1 MTGYSHA
8 LTMPWTYSA
17 ESDDRFRR
25 ILRINLV
32 LCLLFGIAMPFL
44 PLSERIEPIIEEPPR
59 LATLILEV
67 KPVPPPP
74 KPKPVPKPLPKKVT
88 QPEPKPVPKKA
99 VAPKKTVT
107 PAKPVPKV
115 AKAAPV
121 KPVQAKPVPVKP
133 RVTARQKAEKS
144 GLLALSDSLA
154 DMRQGTS
161 SSNLRKTNQLSQNGG
176 QARTTERAVLTS
188 GTTRSSGGI
197 QTASL
202 SRNTGGGELATRS
215 TTQVQSSGGT
225 AASGGTVGNSD
236 RGTRSAGRSIEEIQM
251 VFDRNKGAIYSVYNR
266 ALRKDPTLQG
276 KIILQLTIA
285 PSGKVTR
292 CVLVSSELHDAALG
306 QKITQRVKLFNFES
320 KDVSEIT
327 ITYPIDFLP
336 A

>member
-1 MTGYSHA
+1 MSGYSHA
-8 LTMPWTYSA
+8 LSMPWAFTA
-17 ESDDRFRR
+17 ESDDRFQR

-32 LCLLFGIAMPFL
+32 LCLLLGLAMPFL
-44 PLSERIEPIIEEPPR
+44 PLPILEETALEEPPR

-74 KPKPVPKPLPKKVT
+74 KSKPVSKPLPKKVI
-88 QPEPKPVPKKA
+88 QPEPTPVPRKAVTPKKA
-99 VAPKKTVT
+99 VT
-107 PAKPVPKV
+107 PAKPVPKI
-115 AKAAPV
+115 AQPIPV
-121 KPVQAKPVPVKP
+121 KPVPVKRVPVKP

-144 GLLALSDSLA
+144 GLLALTDSLA
-154 DMRQGTS
+154 DMRQNTTV
-161 SSNLRKTNQLSQNGG
+161 SNLQKTTRLSQSSG
-176 QARTTERAVLTS
+176 QARTTERTVLTS

-215 TTQVQSSGGT
+215 TTQVHSPAGN
-225 AASGGTVGNSD
+225 AATDPVGNSD
-236 RGTRSAGRSIEEIQM
+236 RGERTAGRSIEEIQM

-276 KIILQLTIA
+276 KIVLRLTIA

-292 CVLVSSELHDAALG
+292 CELISSELHDAAIG
-306 QKITQRVKLFNFES
+306 KKITQRIKLFNFES
-320 KDVSEIT
+320 KDVSEVT

>member
-1 MTGYSHA
+1 MPVYSHA
-8 LTMPWTYSA
+8 LSMPWAFTT
-17 ESDDRFRR
+17 ESDDRFQR

-32 LCLLFGIAMPFL
+32 LCMLLGMAMPFL
-44 PLSERIEPIIEEPPR
+44 PLPEILAPVIEEPPR

-74 KPKPVPKPLPKKVT
+74 KPKPIPKPLPKKVT
-88 QPEPKPVPKKA
+88 QPKPAPVPKKA

-107 PAKPVPKV
+107 P
-115 AKAAPV
+115 
-121 KPVQAKPVPVKP
+121 AKPVPVKP

-144 GLLALSDSLA
+144 GLLALTDSLA
-154 DMRQGTS
+154 DMRQGTTA
-161 SSNLRKTNQLSQNGG
+161 SNLRKTSRLSQTGG

-202 SRNTGGGELATRS
+202 SRNTGGGELASRS
-215 TTQVQSSGGT
+215 TTQVHSPAGN
-225 AASGGTVGNSD
+225 AASGSVGNSD
-236 RGTRSAGRSIEEIQM
+236 RGERTAGRSIEEIQM

-276 KIILQLTIA
+276 KIVLQLTIA

-292 CVLVSSELHDAALG
+292 CELVSSELQDAVLG
-306 QKITQRVKLFNFES
+306 QKISQRIKLFNFGS
-320 KDVSEIT
+320 KDVSEVT